1 MNRIGIDIGGTQ
13 LRVAAFD
20 DAGTMLFKEVVPNDR
35 AQGPEANLARLAAAI
50 EGWGIDNAG
59 IGIGGPGPADFASGR
74 FLNPPNLPTWENF
87 EIVRFFEDLTG
98 KPAFLNNDAN
108 VAGLAEALAG
118 AGRGYDSVF
127 FFTVSTGLG
136 GGFIYQGKIVGGAHS
151 FGAEVF
157 NMIVNEDP
165 YVRGDLNPGSVELQC
180 SGTAL
185 GRMASERFGREMGAR
200 ELFALWHGGDAVATE
215 VVERGSPRWSIR
227 ASSCGAARSRCSTP
241 ISSTSCMGKPRATC
255 SHPNRSRSRS
265 PSAAMRRGSSA
276 RRCSCHRAYPPGLH
290 GNSSGPRA
298 IIDGGRSND
307 EGTCTCR

>member
-20 DAGTMLFKEVVPNDR
+20 DAGEMIFKEVMPNDQ
-35 AQGPEANLARLAAAI
+35 AQGPEANLARLAAVI
-50 EGWGIDNAG
+50 EGWGIDYAG
-59 IGIGGPGPADFASGR
+59 IGIGGPGPADFSAGK
-74 FLNPPNLPTWENF
+74 FLNPPNLPGWEGF
-87 EIVRFFEDLTG
+87 EIVRFFEELTG
-98 KPAFLNNDAN
+98 KPAYLNNDAN

-165 YVRGDLNPGSVELQC
+165 YVRGSLNAGSVELQC

-185 GRMASERFGREMGAR
+185 GRMASERMGREMDAR
-200 ELFALWHGGDAVATE
+200 ELFELWRAGIPAAAE
-215 VVERGSPRWSIR
+215 VVERGADNIAKLVNNVAAVVDPGIFVWGGSVALFNPEFIDLVHEKAKAYVLAPESLEFALAECGDEAGLI
-227 ASSCGAARSRCSTP
+227 GAA
-241 ISSTSCMGKPRATC
+241 
-255 SHPNRSRSRS
+255 
-265 PSAAMRRGSSA
+265 
-276 RRCSCHRAYPPGLH
+276 LLV
-290 GNSSGPRA
+290 
-298 IIDGGRSND
+298 
-307 EGTCTCR
+307 E

>member
-20 DAGTMLFKEVVPNDR
+20 DAGTMLFKEVVPNDQ

-50 EGWGIDNAG
+50 EGWGIDYAG

-215 VVERGSPRWSIR
+215 VVERGADNIAKLVNNVAAVVDPGIFVWGGSVALFNPDFIDLVHGKAKGYVLAPESLTFALAECGDEAGLI
-227 ASSCGAARSRCSTP
+227 GAALLVP
-241 ISSTSCMGKPRATC
+241 
-255 SHPNRSRSRS
+255 
-265 PSAAMRRGSSA
+265 
-276 RRCSCHRAYPPGLH
+276 
-290 GNSSGPRA
+290 
-298 IIDGGRSND
+298 
-307 EGTCTCR
+307 